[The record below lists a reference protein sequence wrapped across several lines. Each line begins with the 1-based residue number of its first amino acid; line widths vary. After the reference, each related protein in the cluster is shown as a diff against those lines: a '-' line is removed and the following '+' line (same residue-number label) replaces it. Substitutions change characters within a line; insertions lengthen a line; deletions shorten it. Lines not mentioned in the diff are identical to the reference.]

1 MLHTPCSLLFA
12 GVLKMTPDL
21 VGQIARDAI
30 EITLFLSIPI
40 LGAGLVVGLLVSL
53 FQAVTQIQEA
63 TLIFVPKIIVVFV
76 MLLILSPWMMRKM
89 MFYTEQLIVN
99 LPQYAR

>member
-1 MLHTPCSLLFA
+1 
-12 GVLKMTPDL
+12 MTPDL
-21 VGQIARDAI
+21 VGQLARDAI
-30 EITLFLSIPI
+30 EITLLLSLPI
-40 LGAGLVVGLLVSL
+40 LGVGLVIGLLISL

-63 TLIFVPKIIVVFV
+63 TLTFVPKIIVVLV
-76 MLLILSPWMMRKM
+76 LLLVLSPWMMRKM